1 MGRPFFMPA
10 GTPKEYVAVM
20 RKAFD
25 ATLKDPDFLAEA
37 EKARLEVEPLTGAQM
52 ERLLKSAYE
61 TPKPLVEQA
70 SKLRGE

>member
-1 MGRPFFMPA
+1 
-10 GTPKEYVAVM
+10 M

>member
-10 GTPKEYVAVM
+10 GTPKPYVEAM

-25 ATLKDPDFLAEA
+25 ATLKDPAFLAEA
-37 EKARLEVEPLTGAQM
+37 EKVRLEVDPLTGAQM
-52 ERLLKSAYE
+52 EKLLKSAYE
-61 TPKPLVEQA
+61 TPKPLADQA